1 MQFSNF
7 KKLHNVFYFVI
18 GYMIHEAAV
27 WSNIHQQWFFLPRRA
42 SPDAYNDKEDEKKA
56 TNLLLRANEDFS
68 QVTLT
73 TAGPLNPTH
82 GFSSFK
88 FVPDTM
94 DSVIVAL
101 KSEEN
106 EGRIASFIT
115 VFTITGDIWFH
126 ETEIGPYKFEGIE
139 FI

>member
-1 MQFSNF
+1 
-7 KKLHNVFYFVI
+7 
-18 GYMIHEAAV
+18 MIHEAAA
-27 WSNIHQQWFFLPRRA
+27 WSDIHQQWFFMPRRA
-42 SPDAYNDKEDEKKA
+42 SPVTYNDKDDEKKG

-68 QVTLT
+68 EVHLT
-73 TAGPLNPTH
+73 KVGPLLPTH
-82 GFSSFK
+82 GFSSLK

-115 VFTITGDIWFH
+115 VFSITGEIWLP
-126 ETEIGPYKFEGIE
+126 ETEIGDYKFEGIE